1 MPLLRVKCPECG
13 AGLKSHRDIPAG
25 KRIKCP
31 RCANHFVAATGAEGN
46 TPSDMKTSPLPPQTR
61 NAVPTTQ
68 RLPGLE
74 NTVAGYE
81 ILRELGRGGMGIVYK
96 ARQLSLNR
104 VVALKMILSGAQA
117 SPVEIHRFRAEA
129 AAVAQLHHPNIVQI
143 YEVGIDGGRQFLS
156 LEFVNGSTL
165 AVRVGGT
172 PQPSR
177 PAAELLEALAR
188 AIHVAHQRGI
198 VHRDL
203 KPHNVLLAP
212 ATEGSEF
219 DTGTSAQ
226 YIQIFGIP
234 KITDFGLA
242 KNLDSQ
248 AGQTQTGVIL
258 GTPSYMAPEQ
268 AAGGIQSIGPAVD
281 VYSLGAIFYEM
292 LTGRPP
298 FRAATPL
305 ETLRQAAT
313 QEPLPISQLQPYV
326 PRDLQTICLKCLQKE
341 PHRRYPSALALAE
354 DLQRYLRGEPIKARP
369 LGPGERAWRW
379 CRRNPVPACLLMA
392 LALCTSF
399 GLWHLSSLSDHLVRS
414 AALESAAQQS
424 EILLA
429 VNDIYGDIVRRAK
442 AGKLEVT
449 HDYAGK
455 NAAIPIPATFT
466 IELGRQITDQSETGI
481 LVKLY
486 SDFPF
491 KNRRNG
497 GPKDDFEREAIERL
511 REKPAEPVYRF
522 EDYKGRASLRYATA
536 RTMTQTCVDCHN
548 THPESPKTDWKVGD
562 VRGVVEIIHP
572 LDKDV
577 ARTQQGLKGTF
588 VLMGGVS
595 LGLLGLTGLALFV
608 NHWRR
613 RHVYYEDV

>member
-1 MPLLRVKCPECG
+1 ME
-13 AGLKSHRDIPAG
+13 
-25 KRIKCP
+25 
-31 RCANHFVAATGAEGN
+31 T
-46 TPSDMKTSPLPPQTR
+46 
-61 NAVPTTQ
+61 
-68 RLPGLE
+68 
-74 NTVAGYE
+74 
-81 ILRELGRGGMGIVYK
+81 
-96 ARQLSLNR
+96 
-104 VVALKMILSGAQA
+104 
-117 SPVEIHRFRAEA
+117 
-129 AAVAQLHHPNIVQI
+129 
-143 YEVGIDGGRQFLS
+143 
-156 LEFVNGSTL
+156 
-165 AVRVGGT
+165 
-172 PQPSR
+172 
-177 PAAELLEALAR
+177 LAR
-188 AIHVAHQRGI
+188 AIHVAHMRGI

-226 YIQIFGIP
+226 YIQIFGVP

-242 KNLDSQ
+242 KNLESQ

-268 AAGGIQSIGPAVD
+268 ATGGGQPIGPAAD

-313 QEPLPISQLQPYV
+313 QEPLPISQLQAYV

-341 PHRRYPSALALAE
+341 PHRRYPSALAVAE

-369 LGPGERAWRW
+369 LNPVERGWRW

-392 LALCTSF
+392 LALCTTF

-429 VNDIYGDIVRRAK
+429 VNDMYGDIVRRAK
-442 AGKLEVT
+442 VGKMEVT
-449 HDYAGK
+449 HDYVGK
-455 NAAIPIPATFT
+455 PAAIPIPATFT

-511 REKPAEPVYRF
+511 RENPKEPVYRF
-522 EDYKGRASLRYATA
+522 EDYKGRAALRYATA
-536 RTMTQTCVDCHN
+536 RTMTETCVDCHN

-577 ARTQQGLKGTF
+577 ARTQQGLQGTF

-613 RHVYYEDV
+613 RQVYYDDV